1 MGRKKQT
8 DMEKKIKELQE
19 LLSNNQEKMQEVQ
32 ALYVLDKMIE
42 NKILE
47 IKNTFLS
54 QEKFANA
61 NILWTIARL
70 LEIYE
75 KSNRKTKT
83 EKADLYNKLE
93 TFLFFYYNSKSFK
106 KLDDFIALIKDLTE
120 RKWWFEQNKQRKGIK
135 TTKWIS

>member
-120 RKWWFEQNKQRKGIK
+120 RK
-135 TTKWIS
+135 

>member
-1 MGRKKQT
+1 MGRKKKT
-8 DMEKKIKELQE
+8 EINADMEKKIKELQE
-19 LLSNNQEKMQEVQ
+19 LLNNNQEKIQEIQ
-32 ALYVLDKMIE
+32 ALYVFDKMIE

-47 IKNTFLS
+47 IKNTFIS

-61 NILWTIARL
+61 NIMWTIARL

-75 KSNRKTKT
+75 KSNRRTKT

-93 TFLFFYYNSKSFK
+93 TFLHFYYNSKSFK

-120 RKWWFEQNKQRKGIK
+120 RN
-135 TTKWIS
+135 

>member
-1 MGRKKQT
+1 MGRKKQVNINT

-19 LLSNNQEKMQEVQ
+19 LMNNNQEKMQEIQ
-32 ALYVLDKMIE
+32 ALYVFDKMIE

-47 IKNTFLS
+47 IKNTFIS

-61 NILWTIARL
+61 NIMWTIARL

-75 KSNRKTKT
+75 KSNRETKK

-93 TFLFFYYNSKSFK
+93 TFLFFYYKSKSFS
-106 KLDDFIALIKDLTE
+106 KLDDFIGLIKDLAE
-120 RKWWFEQNKQRKGIK
+120 RK
-135 TTKWIS
+135 

>member
-1 MGRKKQT
+1 MGRKKQANINT

-19 LLSNNQEKMQEVQ
+19 LLNNNQEKMQEIQ
-32 ALYVLDKMIE
+32 ALYVFDKMIE

-47 IKNTFLS
+47 VKNTFLS

-75 KSNRKTKT
+75 KSNRETKT

-106 KLDDFIALIKDLTE
+106 RLDDFIGLIKDITE
-120 RKWWFEQNKQRKGIK
+120 RK
-135 TTKWIS
+135 

>member
-1 MGRKKQT
+1 MGRKKKT
-8 DMEKKIKELQE
+8 EINADMEKKIKELQE
-19 LLSNNQEKMQEVQ
+19 LLNNNQEKIQEIQ
-32 ALYVLDKMIE
+32 ALYVFDKMIE

-47 IKNTFLS
+47 IKNTFIS

-61 NILWTIARL
+61 NIMWTIARL

-75 KSNRKTKT
+75 KSNRRTKT

-93 TFLFFYYNSKSFK
+93 TFLHFYYNSKSFK

-120 RKWWFEQNKQRKGIK
+120 RNWYLE
-135 TTKWIS
+135 

>member
-8 DMEKKIKELQE
+8 DINSDVEKKLKDLQKQ
-19 LLSNNQEKMQEVQ
+19 LNTYQEKMQEAQ
-32 ALYVLDKMIE
+32 TLYVFDKMIE

-47 IKNTFLS
+47 IKNTFIS

-61 NILWTIARL
+61 NIMWTIARL

-75 KSNRKTKT
+75 KSNRRTRT

-93 TFLFFYYNSKSFK
+93 TFLYFYYNSKNFK
-106 KLDDFIALIKDLTE
+106 KLDDFTALIKDLAE
-120 RKWWFEQNKQRKGIK
+120 RK
-135 TTKWIS
+135 

>member
-1 MGRKKQT
+1 MGRKKKT
-8 DMEKKIKELQE
+8 EINADKEKKIKELQE
-19 LLSNNQEKMQEVQ
+19 LLNNNQEKIQEIQ
-32 ALYVLDKMIE
+32 ALYVFDKMIE

-47 IKNTFLS
+47 IKNTFIS

-61 NILWTIARL
+61 NIMWTIARL

-75 KSNRKTKT
+75 KSNRRTKT

-93 TFLFFYYNSKSFK
+93 TFLHFYYNSKSFK

-120 RKWWFEQNKQRKGIK
+120 RNWYLE
-135 TTKWIS
+135 

>member
-8 DMEKKIKELQE
+8 DINSDVEKKLKDLQKQ
-19 LLSNNQEKMQEVQ
+19 LNNYQEKMQEAQ
-32 ALYVLDKMIE
+32 TLYVFDKMIE

-47 IKNTFLS
+47 IKNTFIS

-61 NILWTIARL
+61 NIMWTIARL

-93 TFLFFYYNSKSFK
+93 TFLYFYYNSKNFK
-106 KLDDFIALIKDLTE
+106 KLDDFTALIKDLAE
-120 RKWWFEQNKQRKGIK
+120 RK
-135 TTKWIS
+135 

>member
-8 DMEKKIKELQE
+8 DINSDVEKKLKDLQKQ
-19 LLSNNQEKMQEVQ
+19 LNNYQEKMQEAQ
-32 ALYVLDKMIE
+32 TLYVFDKMIE

-47 IKNTFLS
+47 IKNTFIS

-61 NILWTIARL
+61 NIMWTIARL

-75 KSNRKTKT
+75 KSNRRTRT

-93 TFLFFYYNSKSFK
+93 TFLYFYYNSKNFK
-106 KLDDFIALIKDLTE
+106 KLDDFTALIKDLAE
-120 RKWWFEQNKQRKGIK
+120 RK
-135 TTKWIS
+135 